1 MELPPRLWK
10 KDTHLH
16 VTANLPPQKEGPQ
29 LIIMIIRK
37 RETEAKKARA
47 HDRSRKYCDPQ
58 DSPKVSFLRQIPY
71 LFYFGVKHCG
81 KKKTIQKRGSCSSV

>member
-37 RETEAKKARA
+37 REKEAKKARA

-58 DSPKVSFLRQIPY
+58 DSPKVSFLR
-71 LFYFGVKHCG
+71 
-81 KKKTIQKRGSCSSV
+81 

>member
-29 LIIMIIRK
+29 LIIMIIYK
-37 RETEAKKARA
+37 RENEAKKERARTI
-47 HDRSRKYCDPQ
+47 
-58 DSPKVSFLRQIPY
+58 DSANIVIPEIVQK
-71 LFYFGVKHCG
+71 FPFSGKSPTYFTLV
-81 KKKTIQKRGSCSSV
+81 

>member
-10 KDTHLH
+10 KDTYTYT

-37 RETEAKKARA
+37 RERISARTI
-47 HDRSRKYCDPQ
+47 DPANIVIPKIVQ
-58 DSPKVSFLRQIPY
+58 KFPFSGKSPT
-71 LFYFGVKHCG
+71 YFTLV
-81 KKKTIQKRGSCSSV
+81 